1 VPKPTLDGRPRRIAF
16 GSGHSL
22 GAILG
27 LAASSQAADYT
38 VDRIDDPVGTGG
50 CVLAKPND
58 WLTSLCVGLSL
69 A

>member
-1 VPKPTLDGRPRRIAF
+1 MPKPTLDGRPRRIAI
-16 GSGHSL
+16 GSGLSL

-38 VDRIDDPVGTGG
+38 IDRIDDPVGTGG
-50 CVLAKPND
+50 CVLATPND